1 MESFCGVKAN
11 ITKPWCLM
19 RDFNKT
25 IFPSNI
31 KAGLLVH
38 ACYMEVFGDCIN
50 ACDLLELSLMG
61 KKFIWSKGNSASH
74 IDFSSEWLKK
84 FPSSFL
90 CGFF

>member
-1 MESFCGVKAN
+1 MEA
-11 ITKPWCLM
+11 
-19 RDFNKT
+19 
-25 IFPSNI
+25 
-31 KAGLLVH
+31 
-38 ACYMEVFGDCIN
+38 FGDCIN

-90 CGFF
+90 CGFSKSISDRRLVHLVLDTQT